1 MRYQQNGWTQQVRQR
16 NPMPVPIIP
25 VLFYHGEDTWPLK
38 SWPEYLHG
46 WDDAFEPYTPNGGY
60 VLVDLSEMDDEQIMH
75 FRSGFLKN
83 ALMMMKHRKERE
95 FLLENLVLIFNFV
108 EAERVPESVRVEFL
122 KIALRYLQALNI
134 IKPGEIKS
142 KLQSL
147 MFTSQ
152 VWDVLEEVKAEGF
165 EEGIEEGIE
174 KGIDLEARSI
184 IASLIRHLPEANDET
199 IANLSSKP
207 ASLVAQVRQDIETE
221 NS

>member
-1 MRYQQNGWTQQVRQR
+1 
-16 NPMPVPIIP
+16 
-25 VLFYHGEDTWPLK
+25 
-38 SWPEYLHG
+38 
-46 WDDAFEPYTPNGGY
+46 
-60 VLVDLSEMDDEQIMH
+60 
-75 FRSGFLKN
+75 
-83 ALMMMKHRKERE
+83 
-95 FLLENLVLIFNFV
+95 
-108 EAERVPESVRVEFL
+108 
-122 KIALRYLQALNI
+122 
-134 IKPGEIKS
+134 
-142 KLQSL
+142 

-207 ASLVAQVRQDIETE
+207 VSLVAQVRQDIETE